1 MSGLDLY
8 QTQRALALLFVYAA
22 CTGFGLGGV
31 YEVFRFLRILCGEP
45 LGSRDASVDGTGSGS
60 LPLGIIRFSADLLFS
75 VIAAIVWVLLCY
87 YASDGSFR
95 APALVGMAGGF
106 FVYMQTLGRLMIPV
120 ENALTRL
127 FKAMVRP
134 LWRMAG
140 RVAGFVGTVKQ
151 KRAERMRERQERIQT
166 AKATKVL
173 AAAARRGF
181 EALAEET
188 PPPTSR
194 E

>member
-8 QTQRALALLFVYAA
+8 QSQRTLALLFVYAA
-22 CTGFGLGGV
+22 CAGFGLGGV
-31 YEVFRFLRILCGEP
+31 YDLFRFLRILCGETI
-45 LGSRDASVDGTGSGS
+45 GKRDPSAEGGERSPALCRV
-60 LPLGIIRFSADLLFS
+60 IRFSADLLFS
-75 VIAAIVWVLLCY
+75 VTAAITWILLCY

-106 FVYMQTLGRLMIPV
+106 FVYMQTLGRLTVHV

-134 LWRMAG
+134 LWRIAG
-140 RVAGFVGTVKQ
+140 RAAHFVRTVKQ
-151 KRAERMRERQERIQT
+151 KRAVRIREKQERTQT
-166 AKATKVL
+166 AKAAKALV
-173 AAAARRGF
+173 AAARRGF
-181 EALAEET
+181 EALSEET
-188 PPPTSR
+188 SFPNGR